1 MCDCC
6 DREPVIVSR
15 GDKLSV
21 ITVSGVTALKI
32 ESVTGDIA
40 VYNPDSI
47 KLVSEDELPAMAAT
61 LLKRRNGIK

>member
-1 MCDCC
+1 MCD

-15 GDKLSV
+15 GDRLSV
-21 ITVSGVTALKI
+21 ITVGGVTALKI
-32 ESVTGDIA
+32 ESVSGETA

-61 LLKRRNGIK
+61 LLKRRNGIQ